1 MFDIKNFF
9 TQGIKNTVLKR
20 NNGGFSH
27 NGPWQLVNK
36 EQTLIDRIHIGEI
49 STAEYTISVDL
60 NNDNKE
66 ILKVLV
72 TGTLNRASLV
82 VYSRCATND
91 KLVDVA
97 AVVNDSYVDIY
108 LTPTSDSAIGS
119 KFIYTAD
126 YFYNQNPLV

>member
-9 TQGIKNTVLKR
+9 TQGIKNTILKR

-36 EQTLIDRIHIGEI
+36 EKTLVDRIHIGEI
-49 STAEYTISVDL
+49 STADYTISVDL

-82 VYSRCATND
+82 VYSRCATVS
-91 KLVDVA
+91 KLVDVEA
-97 AVVNDSYVDIY
+97 IVNNSYIDVY
-108 LTPTSDSAIGS
+108 LIPSSTSTVGA
-119 KFIYTAD
+119 KFIYTAN